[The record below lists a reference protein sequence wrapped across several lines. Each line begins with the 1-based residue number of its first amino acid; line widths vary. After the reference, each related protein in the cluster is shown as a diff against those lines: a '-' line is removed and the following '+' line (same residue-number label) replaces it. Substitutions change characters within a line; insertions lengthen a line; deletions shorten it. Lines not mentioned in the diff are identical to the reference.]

1 MEEKLQQTISQAR
14 EMITNHEYKK
24 CEKMLRQAMGECPHE
39 AIPHNLMGLL
49 YEKQNDHI
57 TAMKHFRAAWSLDPT
72 YIPAIQNLDSFGHIF
87 SDKKYIFDE
96 SDYAFPLKIKKD

>member
-14 EMITNHEYKK
+14 EMITNHEYK
-24 CEKMLRQAMGECPHE
+24 
-39 AIPHNLMGLL
+39 N
-49 YEKQNDHI
+49 
-57 TAMKHFRAAWSLDPT
+57 PT

-96 SDYAFPLKIKKD
+96 SDYAFPQKIKKD